1 MAAVNPAPSENA
13 RKIAQTIFQAL
24 SRVGQNEVAVALGTS
39 DSSVSRLKEQVPQF
53 AGMLARLGLKVVPA
67 EMRCYDEK
75 TLGSI
80 LELARQRMDQLKS
93 PLQLAQD
100 WDDQA

>member
-1 MAAVNPAPSENA
+1 MAAMSPTPPENA
-13 RKIAQTIFQAL
+13 RKIAQVVFQTL
-24 SRVGQNEVAVALGTS
+24 SRVGQNEVAQALGIS
-39 DSSVSRLKEQVPQF
+39 DSGVSRLKENIPHF
-53 AGMLARLGLKVVPA
+53 AGMLDRLGLKVVPA

-75 TLGSI
+75 TLASI

-100 WDDQA
+100 WEQPE